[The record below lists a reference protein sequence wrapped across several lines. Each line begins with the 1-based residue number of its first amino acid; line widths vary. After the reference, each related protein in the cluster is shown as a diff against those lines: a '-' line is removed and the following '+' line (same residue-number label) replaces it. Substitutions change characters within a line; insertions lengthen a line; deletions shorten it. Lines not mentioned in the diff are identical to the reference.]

1 MSIAKVFRDI
11 TKALERANI
20 LYMLTGSFASN
31 LYGTGRA
38 TQDIDLVIAASPDEM
53 QILAGFFKN
62 TDYYFDLPQAI
73 DAARQRSMFNILD
86 MEHGWK
92 IDLIFL
98 KPGAYHQEAFRRKV
112 PAEMEG
118 VPIFAVTAEDLIL
131 AKLDWA
137 RMGESVRQIRDV
149 AGVLKVQKS
158 KLDLAYIEQ
167 WIKELGLD
175 TQWIHARQLAD
186 LE

>member
-1 MSIAKVFRDI
+1 MSISKVFRDI
-11 TKALERANI
+11 TGALEQANI
-20 LYMLTGSFASN
+20 PFMLTGSFASN

-38 TQDIDLVIAASPDEM
+38 TQDIDLVIAASAEQM
-53 QILAGFFKN
+53 QSLASPFKN
-62 TDYYFDLPQAI
+62 TNYQFDVQQAL

-112 PAEMEG
+112 PAEIEG
-118 VPIFAVTAEDLIL
+118 VPIVSITAEDLIL
-131 AKLDWA
+131 AKLDWG

-149 AGVLKVQKS
+149 AGVLNVQKS
-158 KLDLAYIEQ
+158 KLDLAYIEKWVQ
-167 WIKELGLD
+167 ELGLASE
-175 TQWIHARQLAD
+175 WAHARQLAG